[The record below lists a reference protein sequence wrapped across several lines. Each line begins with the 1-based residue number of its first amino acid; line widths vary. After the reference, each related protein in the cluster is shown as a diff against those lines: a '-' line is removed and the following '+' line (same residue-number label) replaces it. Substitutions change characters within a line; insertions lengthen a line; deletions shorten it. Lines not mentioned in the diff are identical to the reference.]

1 MAIALLLMNLG
12 LGMVARSAPAMN
24 IFSIGFPALLLC
36 GMVFL
41 FLSLPGL
48 AAGIEIMWVR
58 SLDTAGTLLGR

>member
-1 MAIALLLMNLG
+1 
-12 LGMVARSAPAMN
+12 MN